1 VRVQDLDGPGGP
13 HPETRALVAGRE
25 YGFDVR
31 VAPPDPKWLGAPKPF
46 PDRTIDFS
54 RGPVELTVV
63 FSEPGLCPEPL
74 VDTIL
79 LPPDGAGTECRFV
92 ARVPPELT
100 GFQARIAFVYR
111 NRVLQTLL
119 VTGSIVSRSEELLE
133 IAGDGI
139 RITIETVIGPGFD
152 HIADRRR
159 FDAAL
164 ILNHTSHGD
173 RLAMAMT
180 DDRASWVATEKH
192 HETVQLI
199 RNILTRMS
207 LDIQSDRTL
216 YASLDA
222 PETNALLLDLAING
236 AELYQGLIEDWGLH
250 HLKSAKRI
258 QIVATDFDRFFPL
271 EFFYDR
277 EVPDDDA
284 QLCLHDPQLLA
295 KVLGDGKCDQACP
308 SNMRKVIC
316 PLGFWCLRC
325 VIERHIFDRTQ
336 VPRGLG
342 DYALIPEGP
351 LGDTPPLRPL
361 QSALFGASRRVDNAV
376 AGQRDAIMGA
386 LQSLV
391 ATQAGRA
398 ETWTE
403 WEQRVKEFAPSL
415 LLLIPHTVEQRL
427 KKAMEIGQQA
437 RLIGARIRKDHVRAD
452 DTGPPPVVFLLGCE
466 TGVDDVNFD
475 SFVAGFRRARAALVV
490 TTLSTVL
497 GRHAAP
503 IALAFLDELS
513 KLSQPE
519 PFGETALAVRQRL
532 FADGMIAVLT
542 LAVYGD
548 ADWLVTA

>member
-1 VRVQDLDGPGGP
+1 
-13 HPETRALVAGRE
+13 
-25 YGFDVR
+25 
-31 VAPPDPKWLGAPKPF
+31 
-46 PDRTIDFS
+46 
-54 RGPVELTVV
+54 
-63 FSEPGLCPEPL
+63 
-74 VDTIL
+74 
-79 LPPDGAGTECRFV
+79 
-92 ARVPPELT
+92 
-100 GFQARIAFVYR
+100 
-111 NRVLQTLL
+111 
-119 VTGSIVSRSEELLE
+119 
-133 IAGDGI
+133 
-139 RITIETVIGPGFD
+139 
-152 HIADRRR
+152 
-159 FDAAL
+159 
-164 ILNHTSHGD
+164 
-173 RLAMAMT
+173 
-180 DDRASWVATEKH
+180 
-192 HETVQLI
+192 
-199 RNILTRMS
+199 MS

-222 PETNALLLDLAING
+222 PETNTLLVDLAING
-236 AELYQGLIEDWGLH
+236 AELYRGLIGDWGLH

-277 EVPDDDA
+277 EVPDEKA

-295 KVLGDGKCDQACP
+295 KVLGDGKCDRDCP
-308 SNMRKVIC
+308 SDMRKVIC

-325 VIERHIFDRTQ
+325 VIERHIFDPTQ

-361 QSALFGASRRVDNAV
+361 QSALFGASKRVDNAV
-376 AGQRDAIMGA
+376 AGQRDAIMGT
-386 LQSLV
+386 LESLV

-403 WEQRVKEFAPSL
+403 WEQRVKEVAPSL

-437 RLIGARIRKDHVRAD
+437 RLIGARIRKEHVRAD

-503 IALAFLDELS
+503 IALAFLEELS
-513 KLSQPE
+513 KLAQPE

-542 LAVYGD
+542 LAIYGD